1 MDLIADM
8 FSIVRAK
15 DVVLSLIAGFAI
27 GVFFL
32 FIAQNIPTLAFIVN
46 FKAIA
51 IIGFGVLS
59 LAGFLFVSALTNLT
73 HIGFFLQFGK
83 FALVGLLNTVI
94 DFGILNFLIATTG
107 IIAGIGIAVLNV
119 MAFSVALLNSFFWN
133 RLWVFEDRQDQ
144 GNISEFFQFMIVSIV
159 AVAINTAIVYIT
171 STVITAPFGL
181 DQITWINLGKIVATA
196 FSMVW
201 NFVGYKFF
209 VFKK

>member
-1 MDLIADM
+1 M
-8 FSIVRAK
+8 FSTIRTK
-15 DVVLSLIAGFAI
+15 DVALSLIAGFAI

-32 FIAQNIPTLAFIVN
+32 FIAENIPALAFIVD
-46 FKAIA
+46 FKVIA
-51 IIGFGVLS
+51 IIGFVLLS
-59 LAGFLFVSALTNLT
+59 LVGFLFVSALTNLV

-83 FALVGLLNTVI
+83 FALVGFLNTVI
-94 DFGILNFLIATTG
+94 DFGILNALIATTG
-107 IIAGIGIAVLNV
+107 IVAGVGIAVLNV
-119 MAFSVALLNSFFWN
+119 IAFSVALTNSFFWN
-133 RLWVFEDRQDQ
+133 RLWVFEDRQDR
-144 GNISEFFQFMIVSIV
+144 GNVGEFFQFMIVSMV

-181 DQITWINLGKIVATA
+181 DQITWINLGKIIATV

>member
-1 MDLIADM
+1 M
-8 FSIVRAK
+8 FSTVRTK
-15 DVVLSLIAGFAI
+15 DIALSLVAGLVI

-32 FIAQNIPTLAFIVN
+32 FVVQNIPALAFIID
-46 FKAIA
+46 FKIFA
-51 IIGFGVLS
+51 IIGFALLS
-59 LAGFLFVSALTNLT
+59 LVGFLFVSALTNLT

-83 FALVGLLNTVI
+83 FALVGFLNTVI
-94 DFGILNFLIATTG
+94 DFGILNFLIVTTG
-107 IIAGIGIAVLNV
+107 IVAGVGIAILNV

-144 GNISEFFQFMIVSIV
+144 GNVGEFFQFMVVSMV
-159 AVAINTAIVYIT
+159 AVVINTAIVYIT

-181 DQITWINLGKIVATA
+181 DQITWINLGKIIATV
-196 FSMVW
+196 FSMAW